1 MLAKGARSEHPV
13 AVESVG
19 MLTRFLPARAAGSLD
34 RTTGRLAALTGL
46 FTCTIG
52 IVFYAIYAQF
62 SSVEPTARP
71 FIAITLSVVFLALLL
86 LCGLAA
92 WLLVL
97 ADDVRRSAERENALK
112 TAMLMEEIAAH
123 TRTDAACQKAKEAA
137 EAANAAKSRYLAGVS
152 HEIRSPLNAIYG
164 YSQLLERDASI
175 DPQEAG
181 RVIRRSSEHLTNL
194 VDGLLD
200 ISRIESGVL
209 KLSRDVV
216 PFPALLEQLA
226 EMFRMQAAAKGIDFR
241 YDHTGRLPEFVRTDE
256 KRLRQVLI
264 NLLSNAVKYT
274 QKGHIALQVRY
285 RSQIADIEITDTGCG
300 IRPED
305 LDRIFEPF
313 ERGGMP
319 AARAQP
325 GTGLGLAITR
335 VLTQIMGGD
344 LSVRSTPGE
353 GSRFL
358 LKLMLP
364 EPAQEPP
371 PTARLRKITGY
382 EGPSRTILLVDD
394 DDAQLAVFQQLLRPL
409 GFTVYSASNGAD
421 GLALAARCRPD
432 IALLDIQ
439 MAGMSGWEL
448 AKALRVT
455 HGPGLRIVMI
465 SANAHEFAAGGDGAS
480 AHHGFVMKPVELEV
494 LLDVLAVQL
503 KLAWI
508 TESAGAPAEERAPVL
523 PLRPLPGAAPYL
535 AELRRLGKMGHVR
548 AIGAKLDE
556 MERELPASETLVE
569 TLRSRVKAF
578 DLKTYLKML
587 DAVTHG

>member
-1 MLAKGARSEHPV
+1 M
-13 AVESVG
+13 
-19 MLTRFLPARAAGSLD
+19 
-34 RTTGRLAALTGL
+34 GL
-46 FTCTIG
+46 FTGMIG
-52 IVFYAIYAQF
+52 VVLYAIYAQY
-62 SSVEPTARP
+62 SALEPTARP
-71 FIAITLSVVFLALLL
+71 FIAVTLWVVFAALLL

-92 WLLVL
+92 WLLVR
-97 ADDVRRSAERENALK
+97 ADGVNRAAERDNALK

-123 TRTDAACQKAKEAA
+123 TRTDAACQRAKEAA

-175 DPQEAG
+175 DPHEAG

-216 PFPALLEQLA
+216 PFPALMDQLA
-226 EMFRMQAAAKGIDFR
+226 EMFRMQATAKGIEFR
-241 YDHTGRLPEFVRTDE
+241 YSHSGRLPAFVRTDE

-274 QKGHIALQVRY
+274 QRGHVALQVRY
-285 RSQIADIEITDTGCG
+285 RSQIADIEISDSGCG

-305 LDRIFEPF
+305 MERIFEPF
-313 ERGGMP
+313 DRGGMP

-325 GTGLGLAITR
+325 GTGLGLAIAR
-335 VLTQIMGGD
+335 VITQIMGGD

-353 GSRFL
+353 GSSFL

-371 PTARLRKITGY
+371 PTARLRRITGY
-382 EGPSRTILLVDD
+382 DGPRRTILLVDD

-409 GFTVYSASNGAD
+409 GFTVYAASNGAD
-421 GLALAARCRPD
+421 GLALAARCKPD

-439 MAGMSGWEL
+439 MGGMSGWEL
-448 AKALRVT
+448 AEALRTV
-455 HGPGLRIVMI
+455 HGPALRIVMI

-480 AHHGFVMKPVELEV
+480 AHNGFVMKPVELEM

-508 TESAGAPAEERAPVL
+508 TDGAGAPADEHPPAL

-556 MERELPASETLVE
+556 MERELPASEGLVE
-569 TLRSRVKAF
+569 TLRSRVRAF

-587 DAVTHG
+587 DGVTHD

>member
-1 MLAKGARSEHPV
+1 M
-13 AVESVG
+13 
-19 MLTRFLPARAAGSLD
+19 LD
-34 RTTGRLAALTGL
+34 RLRGASAVRLIPHNIAHFAVVMGC
-46 FTCTIG
+46 FTCAFSA
-52 IVFYAIYAQF
+52 VLYVVYAEYSAL
-62 SSVEPTARP
+62 EPSARP
-71 FIAITLSVVFLALLL
+71 FIATTLWVVFFTLLL
-86 LCGLAA
+86 LGGVAA

-97 ADDVRRSAERENALK
+97 AHDIRRAAERKSSLQ
-112 TAMLMEEIAAH
+112 TSMLMDEIAAH
-123 TRTDAACQKAKEAA
+123 RLTDAACQKAKETA

-164 YSQLLERDASI
+164 YSQLLERDALI

-216 PFPALLEQLA
+216 PFPALLDQLA
-226 EMFRMQAAAKGIDFR
+226 DMFRMQADAKGIEFR
-241 YDHTGRLPEFVRTDE
+241 YSHAGRLPEFVRTDE

-274 QKGHIALQVRY
+274 QQGHAALHVRY
-285 RSQIADIEITDTGCG
+285 RCQIAEIEVSDTGLG

-305 LDRIFEPF
+305 LERIFEPF
-313 ERGGMP
+313 DRGGMP
-319 AARAQP
+319 AARSQP

-335 VLTQIMGGD
+335 VLTQIMGGEVT
-344 LSVRSTPGE
+344 VRSTPGE
-353 GSRFL
+353 GSSFL

-364 EPAQEPP
+364 EPAQAPP
-371 PTARLRKITGY
+371 QTARLRRITGY
-382 EGPSRTILLVDD
+382 EGSARTVLVVDD
-394 DDAQLAVFQQLLRPL
+394 DDAQLAVLQGLLRPL
-409 GFTVYSASNGAD
+409 GFTVFAAGNGAE
-421 GLALAARCRPD
+421 GLALAARCKPD

-439 MAGMSGWEL
+439 LPGMSGWTL
-448 AKALRVT
+448 AEALRAA
-455 HGPGLRIVMI
+455 HGPSLRIVMI
-465 SANAHEFAAGGDGAS
+465 SANAHEFAAGGDGRS
-480 AHHGFVMKPVELEV
+480 AHDGFVMKPVELEM

-508 TESAGAPAEERAPVL
+508 TESAAAPSEERAPAL
-523 PLRPLPGAAPYL
+523 PLVPLPGATPYL
-535 AELRRLGKMGHVR
+535 IELRRLGKMGHVR

-556 MERELPASETLVE
+556 MERELPSSGPLVE

-587 DAVTHG
+587 ETAPHD